1 MLVANIPAKIVAIA
15 TFFTDFIVII
25 LSKERIHSI
34 TKYQSMQGIFVT
46 GICDIIKKS
55 ESFGEMMS
63 DNVTSGNIRD
73 NANDTD
79 RDNEKSSEK
88 VSVDELQSKIDEL
101 NEQLLRALA
110 ETQNVRKRAEKE
122 KADVSKFS
130 ISAFAKD
137 VLRIRDNLQLALNS
151 SVENSGNIIEGIKLT
166 MSEMDKI
173 LDCYGIKI
181 IETLNKPFDPNFHQA
196 MVEIE
201 AEDKAPGIVVQV
213 MQDGFTIYDRLLR
226 PALVGV
232 SKRGISQSD
241 PADAQSKEEKQ

>member
-1 MLVANIPAKIVAIA
+1 
-15 TFFTDFIVII
+15 
-25 LSKERIHSI
+25 
-34 TKYQSMQGIFVT
+34 
-46 GICDIIKKS
+46 
-55 ESFGEMMS
+55 MMS
-63 DNVTSGNIRD
+63 DNVNSENTRD
-73 NANDTD
+73 DD
-79 RDNEKSSEK
+79 KSSK
-88 VSVDELQSKIDEL
+88 KIGVDELQSKIDEL

-122 KADVSKFS
+122 KSDVSKFS
-130 ISAFAKD
+130 IAVFAKD

-173 LDCYGIKI
+173 LDSHGIKI

-201 AEDKAPGIVVQV
+201 TESKEPGIVVQV

-226 PALVGV
+226 PALVAV
-232 SKRGISQSD
+232 SKRSVSQSNL
-241 PADAQSKEEKQ
+241 AHAEKEKQ